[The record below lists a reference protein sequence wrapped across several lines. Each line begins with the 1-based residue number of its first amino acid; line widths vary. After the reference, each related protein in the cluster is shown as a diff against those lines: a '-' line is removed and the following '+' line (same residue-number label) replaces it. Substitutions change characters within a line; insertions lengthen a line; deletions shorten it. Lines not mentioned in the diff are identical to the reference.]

1 MKKMKKMNRK
11 GFTLVELLVV
21 LVILTVIMA
30 IAIPSVTSS
39 IERSKQKQYDS
50 KMEII
55 ISAVDIYI
63 DRHKN
68 SIDSNSIITIVNL
81 INDDLITLEQAKDP
95 FNEKRTICGY
105 YLCNSNSCTDG
116 EWKKDCLSVNGTN
129 LYLDID

>member
-21 LVILTVIMA
+21 LVILVVIMA

-39 IERSKQKQYDS
+39 LERSKQKQYDS

-55 ISAVDIYI
+55 LSAVDMYV

-68 SIDSNSIITIVNL
+68 SIGTSSIITIVNL
-81 INDDLITLEQAKDP
+81 IEDNLVSREQAKDP
-95 FNEKRTICGY
+95 FNESRTICGY
-105 YLCNSNSCTDG
+105 YVCNNKSCTDG
-116 EWKKDCLSVNGTN
+116 QWEKDCLSANGTN
-129 LYLDID
+129 LYLEID